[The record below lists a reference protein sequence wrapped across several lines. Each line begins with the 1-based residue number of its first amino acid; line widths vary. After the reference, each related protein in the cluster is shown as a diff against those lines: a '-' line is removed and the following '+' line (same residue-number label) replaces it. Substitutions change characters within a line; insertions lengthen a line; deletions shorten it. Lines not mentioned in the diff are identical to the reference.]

1 MSLPELYVD
10 SDGNTPAYPK
20 PYRKL
25 ERKIARE
32 QRKLSRME
40 KDSRNYTKQLKKIA
54 KLHAKAKHQRADFLH
69 KLSYR
74 LVTHYDIICIE
85 DLSMSAIKKALS
97 FGKSASDN
105 GWGMFVRML
114 TYKAEW
120 YGSTVIKVGSSS
132 HPVRPAAPVGMSIRN
147 SSCQT
152 GFMSARP
159 AGM

>member
-1 MSLPELYVD
+1 
-10 SDGNTPAYPK
+10 
-20 PYRKL
+20 
-25 ERKIARE
+25 
-32 QRKLSRME
+32 ME

-85 DLSMSAIKKALS
+85 DLDMSAIKKALS

-114 TYKAEW
+114 SYKTEW
-120 YGSTVIKVGSSS
+120 NGSIVIKVGKFFPSSKTCCACEHVHKELKLS
-132 HPVRPAAPVGMSIRN
+132 DRVYVCPACGHVMGRDHQAAVNIRN
-147 SSCQT
+147 EGVRIYIAAHSHV
-152 GFMSARP
+152 A
-159 AGM
+159 